1 MEFGELGRE
10 IENHEPSKEEQER
23 ILGLSKREQL
33 IEKCERLNKNLKPIF
48 DGEKYHCEKCND
60 SGSYY
65 ELEKFEFMLSN
76 GDLYNNECIVAKICE
91 CVKVRESLKSLENSG
106 MTEKMKRETFES
118 YRTDENWQKVIKE
131 KAIKFLDSEESCF
144 YIGGYTGSGKTKI
157 CSCIL
162 NKYIER
168 KRAIKYLVW
177 RDFTTDLMENIEN
190 SNKLIREAQTI
201 DVLYIDDLYKF
212 PPKDFEKRVLYS
224 IINYRVNKGLKTLI
238 SSETKL
244 KNSDAKEQYKY
255 EDMINID
262 LAVAGRIWENAG
274 NGEFVIAIA
283 NDPKY
288 NMRFKK
294 KGW

>member
-1 MEFGELGRE
+1 MEFAELERE
-10 IENHEPSKEEQER
+10 IKKHEPSREEQER

-33 IEKCERLNKNLKPIF
+33 IEKCERMNKNLKPIY
-48 DGEKYHCEKCND
+48 DSEIYHCEKCND
-60 SGSYY
+60 SGAYF
-65 ELEKFEFMLSN
+65 ELEKKEFVTEN
-76 GDLYNNECIVAKICE
+76 GEFYEYENIVANVCE

-118 YRTDENWQKVIKE
+118 YRTDESWQKTIKE

-157 CSCIL
+157 CSCML
-162 NKYIER
+162 NKYVE
-168 KRAIKYLVW
+168 KKQTIKYLVW

-190 SNKLIREAQTI
+190 SNKLIREAQEI

-224 IINYRVNKGLKTLI
+224 IINYRVNKGLKTII

-244 KNSDAKEQYKY
+244 KNSDTKEQYKY
-255 EDMINID
+255 EDMITID

-274 NGEFVIAIA
+274 NGEFVISIA
-283 NDPKY
+283 NEPKY
-288 NMRFKK
+288 NMRFREK
-294 KGW
+294 

>member
-1 MEFGELGRE
+1 MEFGKLDKLMAEY
-10 IENHEPSKEEQER
+10 EPSKEEQER
-23 ILGLSKREQL
+23 ILGLSRREQL
-33 IEKCERLNKNLKPIF
+33 IEKCQRLNKKLTPRF
-48 DGEKYHCEKCND
+48 DSEKYHCEKCND
-60 SGSYY
+60 SGTYF
-65 ELEKFEFMLSN
+65 ELEKVEFVLNN
-76 GDLYNNECIVAKICE
+76 GDLYERENVVAKICE
-91 CVKVRESLKSLENSG
+91 CVKLRESLNSLENSG
-106 MTEKMKRETFES
+106 MTERMKRETFDS
-118 YRTDENWQKVIKE
+118 YRTDESWQKTIKE

-157 CSCIL
+157 CSCML
-162 NKYIER
+162 NKYVER

-190 SNKLIREAQTI
+190 SNKLIKEAQDI

-224 IINYRVNKGLKTLI
+224 IINYRVNKGLKTII

-274 NGEFVIAIA
+274 NGEFVISIA
-283 NDPKY
+283 NEPKY
-288 NMRFKK
+288 NMRFR
-294 KGW
+294 GE

>member
-1 MEFGELGRE
+1 MDFGDLEKVMEY
-10 IENHEPSKEEQER
+10 HKPSREEQER

-33 IEKCERLNKNLKPIF
+33 IEKCERMNKNLKPIF
-48 DGEKYHCEKCND
+48 DSKQYHCEKCND
-60 SGSYY
+60 SGTYF
-65 ELEKFEFMLSN
+65 ELEKVEYMLDN
-76 GDLYNNECIVAKICE
+76 GDLYESENVVAKICE
-91 CVKVRESLKSLENSG
+91 CVKVRESLQSLEDSG
-106 MTEKMKRETFES
+106 MTERMKRETFES
-118 YRTDENWQKVIKE
+118 YRTDESWQKTIKE

-157 CSCIL
+157 CSCML
-162 NKYIER
+162 NKYVER

-190 SNKLIREAQTI
+190 SNKLIREAQEI

-224 IINYRVNKGLKTLI
+224 IINYRVNKGLKTII

-255 EDMINID
+255 EDMITID

-274 NGEFVIAIA
+274 NGEFVISIA
-283 NDPKY
+283 NEPKY
-288 NMRFKK
+288 NMRFK
-294 KGW
+294 GE